1 MNLTSELVKGEVMSK
16 PCLLV
21 IDFINDIVHEKG
33 KTPSCAGYVKEHGV
47 IEKANA
53 MIKIAREH
61 SWLILFV
68 KVAFNP
74 GYLELPKQSPVFGG
88 ALQKGAFKLGEWGA
102 EFHEALDYRPGDP
115 VIVKPRVSVFYATPL
130 ETYLHAQK
138 IDTLII
144 AGVSTN
150 NAVQATAR
158 DGHDRDYR
166 IMVLKDA
173 CGAMNSEIHNMSLTL
188 LGHLSTIVTV
198 DTVESSLET

>member
-1 MNLTSELVKGEVMSK
+1 MMTK

-21 IDFINDIVHEKG
+21 IDFINDIVHEQG
-33 KTPSCAGYVKEHGV
+33 KAATCAGYVKEHGV
-47 IEKANA
+47 IEKVNA
-53 MIKIAREH
+53 MLKIARER

-74 GYLELPKQSPVFGG
+74 GYPEISVNSPVFC
-88 ALQKGAFKLGEWGA
+88 AAPTKGAFKLGEWGT
-102 EFHEALDYRPGDP
+102 EFHAELDFRAAIDP

-130 ETYLHAQK
+130 EAYLHPHK
-138 IDTLII
+138 IDTLVI

-166 IMVLKDA
+166 IVVLKDA
-173 CGAMNSEIHNMSLTL
+173 CGAVNAQIHNNTLSLL
-188 LGHLSTIVTV
+188 EHLTTISSV
-198 DTVESSLET
+198 DKILDDL

>member
-1 MNLTSELVKGEVMSK
+1 MVK

-33 KTPSCAGYVKEHGV
+33 KIPSCAGYVKEYGV

-53 MIKIAREH
+53 MIKIARDR
-61 SWLILFV
+61 SWLVLFV

-74 GYLELPKQSPVFGG
+74 GYLELPRQSPVFGG
-88 ALQKGAFKLGEWGA
+88 AFQKGALKLGEWGT
-102 EFHEALDYRPGDP
+102 EFHEALDYRPNDP
-115 VIVKPRVSVFYATPL
+115 GIIKPRVSVFYATPL

-144 AGVSTN
+144 SGVSTN

-173 CGAMNSEIHNMSLTL
+173 CGAMNSEMHNTSLNL

-198 DTVESSLET
+198 DTLESKIKSL